1 MSLLA
6 RTVPLLL
13 TVAGVVVYAGKNDA
27 WRARPISEWSGDD
40 AKQVLT
46 QSPWVKT
53 FTPDLKPAQS
63 SGGAGPQM
71 GRGGI
76 NMGGIGVGIPGMGR
90 RGMGSPGG
98 RPRQGGD
105 PDSGQAPQL
114 TLRWESAMPVN
125 AAELKVHDNAPSV
138 DEKYYALAVYGV
150 PDRMA
155 SGDPDKLAG
164 ELKKDASIKREGKK
178 DFKPSNV
185 EVLQRENGTVI
196 VYLFSRSTEITRED
210 KRVEFNARI
219 GRLQIIESF
228 FTGDMTW
235 QGKIEL

>member
-1 MSLLA
+1 
-6 RTVPLLL
+6 
-13 TVAGVVVYAGKNDA
+13 
-27 WRARPISEWSGDD
+27 
-40 AKQVLT
+40 
-46 QSPWVKT
+46 
-53 FTPDLKPAQS
+53 
-63 SGGAGPQM
+63 
-71 GRGGI
+71 
-76 NMGGIGVGIPGMGR
+76 
-90 RGMGSPGG
+90 
-98 RPRQGGD
+98 
-105 PDSGQAPQL
+105 
-114 TLRWESAMPVN
+114 
-125 AAELKVHDNAPSV
+125 
-138 DEKYYALAVYGV
+138 
-150 PDRMA
+150 MA